1 MTGTA
6 ILPTLVSIVV
16 VLAVLGATLFLLRW
30 ASQWRMKSRRR
41 NPKHRVDMVE
51 RHPVGRSGAIV
62 VIRHGD
68 TEHVLGVTEHA
79 ITPISSSAAP
89 TEPTDEADSTIDLR
103 RSAPPRSL
111 AGTRR
116 EPRIRRSRSSS
127 SSRRSRSSPPS

>member
-30 ASQWRMKSRRR
+30 ASQWRVKSRRR

-68 TEHVLGVTEHA
+68 TEHVLGVTEQA
-79 ITPISSSAAP
+79 ITPITSCPAP
-89 TEPTDEADSTIDLR
+89 REPDADDASTIDLR
-103 RSAPPRSL
+103 DESTDPTRRAGL
-111 AGTRR
+111 AGRLDALR
-116 EPRIRRSRSSS
+116 ERTVRH
-127 SSRRSRSSPPS
+127 

>member
-103 RSAPPRSL
+103 DDSV
-111 AGTRR
+111 
-116 EPRIRRSRSSS
+116 E
-127 SSRRSRSSPPS
+127 SSRRPGLAGRLDALRERTVRH

>member
-30 ASQWRMKSRRR
+30 ASQWRMKRRRR

-79 ITPISSSAAP
+79 ITPISSAAAP
-89 TEPTDEADSTIDLR
+89 KELADDSDSTIDLR
-103 RSAPPRSL
+103 DDA
-111 AGTRR
+111 A
-116 EPRIRRSRSSS
+116 E
-127 SSRRSRSSPPS
+127 SSRRPGLAGRLDALRERTVRH